1 MAADIAGTLTVVTG
15 SPETMKPPGAP
26 GGRRRGPTGAAR
38 GPRAPRGW
46 LLLGATAAATLVASP
61 VAAQAADPPT
71 QSEEERLRQLDPSL
85 SLDPSA
91 PQAGA
96 LPGGMTPAYGQ
107 SAEGAGDWRF
117 DFHGQFTMPMNV
129 GIAPRADRQP
139 GESERVL
146 HAPPVIPGDKE
157 TFTYTATIP
166 TPYVQLNLSY
176 GNSVVTGNISLLA
189 EQASV
194 SAGYFDPPSQ
204 AGINDVFLDIRP
216 EVGKNARLH
225 LYVGAFTSRYGS
237 PGEHDEGRYGT
248 PIIARVNGVGEAV
261 VATLG
266 LSQDFALLLEQGIV
280 GQSNKAP
287 PDLTPDGWNDFAD
300 PNVGST
306 FAHHGHAGLAYQSLA
321 TLGAHYVYAL
331 SQDDTATGMIGPDG
345 SVRVL
350 GADLR
355 LNLGRFGHL
364 YGAVAQTSA
373 EHARVVSRVIEVLN
387 TRGGDGLIE
396 NYLGPQSHG
405 NGTLL
410 SFGGQYDLSVGKL
423 VSYPVPFSGD
433 GPDIFVSLFALGT
446 RVTSDDSLYD
456 EVLKLKL
463 GAEAT
468 YSLLSWF
475 AVSGR
480 FDQVNPDQ
488 DDRRQSFMIF
498 SPRLIF
504 RTDWQ
509 ASNQV
514 MLQYSRFVNGSAV
527 PVRTGYP
534 PTLDPDAV
542 PDENVISLSG
552 SMWW

>member
-1 MAADIAGTLTVVTG
+1 MAADIAGTITVVTG
-15 SPETMKPPGAP
+15 PRQAKRLFPAAP
-26 GGRRRGPTGAAR
+26 ARRERR
-38 GPRAPRGW
+38 RGW
-46 LLLGATAAATLVASP
+46 LLLGAASATLTLAASHA
-61 VAAQAADPPT
+61 AAQAASTAAESD
-71 QSEEERLRQLDPSL
+71 EEQLRLLDPSL

-91 PQAGA
+91 PAAGA

-117 DFHGQFTMPMNV
+117 DFHGQFTMPMTV

-176 GNSVVTGNISLLA
+176 GNSIVTGNISLLA
-189 EQASV
+189 EQPSV

-216 EVGKNARLH
+216 QIGKNARLH

-248 PIIARVNGVGEAV
+248 PLIARVNGAGEAV

-266 LSQDFALLLEQGIV
+266 LNQELTLLLEQGIV
-280 GQSNKAP
+280 GQTSKAP
-287 PDLTPDGWNDFAD
+287 SDLTPDGWNDFAD
-300 PNVGST
+300 TNVGST
-306 FAHHGHAGLAYQSLA
+306 FAHHGHAGLAYKNLA

-331 SQDDTATGMIGPDG
+331 SQDDTATGMIAPDG
-345 SVRVL
+345 NIRVL

-387 TRGGDGLIE
+387 TKGGRGLMD

-410 SFGGQYDLSVGKL
+410 TFGGQYDLSVGKL

-446 RVTSDDSLYD
+446 RVTSDDPLYD
-456 EVLKLKL
+456 EVMKLKL
-463 GAEAT
+463 GGEAT

-488 DDRRQSFMIF
+488 DEKRQSFMIL

-514 MLQYSRFVNGSAV
+514 VLQYSRFVNGADV

-534 PTLDPDAV
+534 AAVDPDAV